1 MSEFYPSRRD
11 ALAGLLVSMAAPYV
25 VRNSGLPMPVRDRT
39 ILSAN
44 ELEWQ
49 TILGTRNYKKYPL
62 TFAEVKAWRRSTNE
76 RLDRV
81 VMVSW
86 TGEGWP
92 GFTGWPRQRSVTRR
106 WGCFR
111 CIESSRQHG
120 RDTRGCQW
128 SSISSAP
135 PCVSHSSGAS

>member
-1 MSEFYPSRRD
+1 MSEIYPSRRD

-39 ILSAN
+39 ILSAS
-44 ELEWQ
+44 EHEWQ
-49 TILGTRNYKKYPL
+49 IIPGTRNYKKYPL

-86 TGEGWP
+86 TGEGWARIHRMAEAEKRYKAM
-92 GFTGWPRQRSVTRR
+92 GLL
-106 WGCFR
+106 
-111 CIESSRQHG
+111 
-120 RDTRGCQW
+120 
-128 SSISSAP
+128 
-135 PCVSHSSGAS
+135 